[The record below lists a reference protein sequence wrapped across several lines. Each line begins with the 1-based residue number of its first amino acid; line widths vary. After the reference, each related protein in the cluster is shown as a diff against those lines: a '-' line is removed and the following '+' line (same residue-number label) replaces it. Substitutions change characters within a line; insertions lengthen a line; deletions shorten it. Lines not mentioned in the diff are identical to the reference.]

1 MIDFDMKKTGA
12 RIKALRQSLGISQK
26 NLAEKVGIAQNTLAQ
41 YEKGTSKMSIDVLVN
56 LATELDTTSDYL
68 LGLED

>member
-1 MIDFDMKKTGA
+1 MKKTGA
-12 RIKALRQSLGISQK
+12 RIKELRQSLSISQK

>member
-1 MIDFDMKKTGA
+1 MIDFDMTKTGA
-12 RIKALRQSLGISQK
+12 RIKELRQSLGISQK

>member
-1 MIDFDMKKTGA
+1 MKKTGA
-12 RIKALRQSLGISQK
+12 RITELRQSLAISQQ

>member
-1 MIDFDMKKTGA
+1 MKKTGA
-12 RIKALRQSLGISQK
+12 RIKELRQSLAISQQ
-26 NLAEKVGIAQNTLAQ
+26 NLAEKVGVAQNTLAQ

>member
-12 RIKALRQSLGISQK
+12 RIRELRQSLGISQK
-26 NLAEKVGIAQNTLAQ
+26 SLAEKVGVAQNTLAQ
-41 YEKGTSKMSIDVLVN
+41 YEKGISKTSIDVLVN
-56 LATELDTTSDYL
+56 LAQELETTSDYL